1 MKVRTTYELSVQIS
15 NISTWRKHELKNLQS
30 FFKTTQKVPRALG
43 KGALLLAYAH
53 WEGGV
58 KDMAATYLHHVEQQK
73 CLRKDLQVSFLALA
87 SIGAIKAAAE
97 SNTILP
103 YLQAVDYIISS
114 HEHRYQLPNIKL
126 VDTESNLSS
135 KVLRNILACIGLT
148 LEWRQFEAKQR
159 IIDTAL
165 LATRNDI
172 AHTGSSTREKLSLDD
187 LIGEVLA
194 LLSQFATVI
203 ENAAATKAYR
213 ADA

>member
-1 MKVRTTYELSVQIS
+1 VKVRTTYELSVHLS

-30 FFKTTQKVPRALG
+30 FFKTTQKAPPALG
-43 KGALLLAYAH
+43 KGALLLTYAH

-58 KDMAATYLHHVEQQK
+58 KDMAAAYLHHVEQQR
-73 CLRKDLQVSFLALA
+73 CLRKDLQPSFLALA
-87 SIGAIKAAAE
+87 SIGAIKAAAD

-114 HEHRYQLPNIKL
+114 HEHRYQLPKIKL
-126 VDTESNLSS
+126 VDAESNLSS

-148 LEWRQFEAKQR
+148 LEWRHFEAKQR
-159 IIDTAL
+159 VIDTAL

-172 AHTGSSTREKLSLDD
+172 AHNGISNREELSLDD

-194 LLSQFATVI
+194 LLTQFATVI